1 MKLPHLK
8 RIVYLLYLSFFQRNS
23 HINKVSMNDDTI
35 SLLESIN
42 IITLS
47 SKSLSPL
54 QLLFDVARTN
64 QNDRRLKIDQIRQ
77 YVEEQI
83 GISPFLTI
91 YKLIKSSQIPINIQQ
106 KPFCYYA
113 NFIPHLCCLIM
124 LESEQ
129 QRKKIK

>member
-1 MKLPHLK
+1 
-8 RIVYLLYLSFFQRNS
+8 
-23 HINKVSMNDDTI
+23 MNDDTI
-35 SLLESIN
+35 SLLESIDT
-42 IITLS
+42 ITLS

-54 QLLFDVARTN
+54 QLLFDIARIN
-64 QNDRRLKIDQIRQ
+64 QYDRRTKIDQIRQ

-83 GISPFLTI
+83 GISAFLTI
-91 YKLIKSSQIPINIQQ
+91 YKLIKSSQISIDIRQ

-129 QRKKIK
+129 QKNRL